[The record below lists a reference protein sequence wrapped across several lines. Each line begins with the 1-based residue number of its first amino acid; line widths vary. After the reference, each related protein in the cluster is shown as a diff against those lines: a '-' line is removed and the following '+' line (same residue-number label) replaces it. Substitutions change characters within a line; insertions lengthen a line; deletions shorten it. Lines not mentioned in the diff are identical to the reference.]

1 MAVKK
6 ETKKE
11 DAFQLEQAFT
21 QLEDIIAKLEK
32 EDTPLQESI
41 ALYGTG
47 AKLLAACK
55 QELNGIEKEMIVI
68 GESLSE
74 GEEA

>member
-11 DAFQLEQAFT
+11 ESFQLEQAFSE
-21 QLEDIIAKLEK
+21 LEEIIAKLEK

-47 AKLLAACK
+47 ARLLAACK

-68 GESLSE
+68 GEALSE
-74 GEEA
+74 EEEA

>member
-11 DAFQLEQAFT
+11 ESFQLEQAFSE
-21 QLEDIIAKLEK
+21 LEEIIAKLEK

-47 AKLLAACK
+47 ARLLAAYK

-68 GESLSE
+68 GEALSE